1 LVTDKPAPITV
12 ALAQKADS
20 DNVSTL
26 FDSNVTRGNLK
37 NLVTDKPAPI
47 TVALLQLE
55 KSDRRAPAHSMLIQ
69 TLPDDVT
76 GDVNTHKTMADSNV
90 SANGKTTTVPSNGDT
105 IPKNGAIRI
114 GTDTV
119 ETHGIEEATVHGN
132 AVVGGTNVV
141 FRQSSSKPL
150 SLEQTERI
158 TGLYNEDPEPTF
170 NWWDESN
177 RRDNIRMVGDNKMTW
192 TALTQRKEDPEPV
205 PIAVAERLHGI
216 EDGEDMGM
224 GSITVMGTKVD
235 LHQTKAERHALKQN
249 RKNTNSWVTMNDA
262 GDKDPELRRMRSDIK
277 EGVLSYSNYMAKQFG
292 NNEE

>member
-37 NLVTDKPAPI
+37 NLITDKPAPI

-76 GDVNTHKTMADSNV
+76 GDVNTHKTMSDS
-90 SANGKTTTVPSNGDT
+90 SITANGKTVTLPSNGDT
-105 IPKNGAIRI
+105 VPNKGVIRI
-114 GTDTV
+114 GTDSVQTGGY
-119 ETHGIEEATVHGN
+119 EDKVHGN

-141 FRQSSSKPL
+141 YGQNGRKAL

-158 TGLYNEDPEPTF
+158 TGLYSEDPEPSF

-205 PIAVAERLHGI
+205 PIAVAEKLHGI

-292 NNEE
+292 NDQV